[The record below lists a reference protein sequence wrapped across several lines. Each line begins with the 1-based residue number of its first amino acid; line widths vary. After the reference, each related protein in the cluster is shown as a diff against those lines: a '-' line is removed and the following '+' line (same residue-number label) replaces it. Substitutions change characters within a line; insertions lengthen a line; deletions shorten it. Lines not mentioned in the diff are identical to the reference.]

1 MKKPKTLK
9 TLASAML
16 MCGILWSIFFTGCA
30 DVMFEP
36 KPLEMQARGITLAK
50 GTPYNCKILGEVEG
64 KDSPEQRVGATR
76 EKLRESA
83 MNELRNEA
91 YYAMGENKRA
101 ILHITKEIVLCTKW
115 VGGSLSGSLKTVDCT
130 NETSTYNIMSYRIH
144 AQVFDCGER

>member
-1 MKKPKTLK
+1 MKKLNTKNT
-9 TLASAML
+9 AML
-16 MCGILWSIFFTGCA
+16 ICGILWSIFFAGCA
-30 DVMFEP
+30 VVRFEP
-36 KPLEMQARGITLAK
+36 KPLEAQARGITLAK

-64 KDSPEQRVGATR
+64 KDSPEGRDGATR

-101 ILHITKEIVLCTKW
+101 ILHITKEIALCDIFVSWRVPSKII
-115 VGGSLSGSLKTVDCT
+115 DCT
-130 NETSTYNIMSYRIH
+130 NSSSVGGVISYTIH